1 MARDVTQ
8 LLIAW
13 TEGDQKALEALMPVV
28 YEELRR
34 LARSYMQRERADH
47 SLGGTVL
54 VHEAYLR
61 LVNQKEVRWE
71 NRAQFFGMASQLI
84 RNILVDHARR
94 KGRLKRG
101 GDVYKL
107 AIDEGV
113 DVAGDRELD
122 LVQLDDALNAL
133 AELDERQARIVELR
147 FFTGLSIE
155 DTAAAMGISPATV
168 KREWVSARAWLYREL
183 ARGATSTPHGA

>member
-113 DVAGDRELD
+113 DVAGDRALD

-183 ARGATSTPHGA
+183 ARGATSAPHGA

>member
-183 ARGATSTPHGA
+183 ARGATSAPHGA

>member
-1 MARDVTQ
+1 MAQDVTQ

-13 TEGDQKALEALMPVV
+13 TAGDQKALEALMPVV

-34 LARSYMQRERADH
+34 LARSYMQRERSDH
-47 SLGGTVL
+47 SLGGTIL

-84 RNILVDHARR
+84 RNILVDHARH
-94 KGRLKRG
+94 KGRAKRG

-155 DTAAAMGISPATV
+155 DTASAMGISPATV

-183 ARGATSTPHGA
+183 ARGATAGPPGA

>member
-47 SLGGTVL
+47 SFGGTVL

-183 ARGATSTPHGA
+183 ARGATSAPHGA